1 MDSFGVFLEAFLVP
15 TDVDLDLDGAAAMA
29 MVDTAMVDIKVA
41 HFIKEQS
48 TNLAKNITLKDQQ
61 LLSLHILQGKMV
73 NFGVISIFP
82 DLPLFLKRL
91 KGL

>member
-1 MDSFGVFLEAFLVP
+1 MVP

-61 LLSLHILQGKMV
+61 LLSLHILLEKMV
-73 NFGVISIFP
+73 SFGVIFVSLG
-82 DLPLFLKRL
+82 LPLFITRLKRL
-91 KGL
+91 

>member
-1 MDSFGVFLEAFLVP
+1 MVP
-15 TDVDLDLDGAAAMA
+15 TDVDLDLDRAAAMA

-48 TNLAKNITLKDQQ
+48 TNLAKNITLQDQQ
-61 LLSLHILQGKMV
+61 LLSPHILLGKMV
-73 NFGVISIFP
+73 SFGVIVIFS
-82 DLPLFLKRL
+82 DLPLFLTRL

>member
-1 MDSFGVFLEAFLVP
+1 MVMKKRVFIYQPQLAKIPKPLCQEFLDSFGVFLEAFLVP

-48 TNLAKNITLKDQQ
+48 TNLAKNITLKEQQ
-61 LLSLHILQGKMV
+61 LL
-73 NFGVISIFP
+73 
-82 DLPLFLKRL
+82 
-91 KGL
+91 